1 MAEMTAETAR
11 LTALRERLLTGVT
24 SRISDVRVNGDLARR
39 IAGNLNFSFPGVQ
52 AEELMVGL
60 KDLAVSSGSACTSA
74 AVEPSYVLR
83 ALGLDDELARASIR
97 IGFGRFTT
105 EAEIDFAVDKIA
117 QEVER
122 LRRVNP
128 RRQPAGGEAGN
139 SHRSAPVA

>member
-1 MAEMTAETAR
+1 
-11 LTALRERLLTGVT
+11 
-24 SRISDVRVNGDLARR
+24 
-39 IAGNLNFSFPGVQ
+39 
-52 AEELMVGL
+52 
-60 KDLAVSSGSACTSA
+60 
-74 AVEPSYVLR
+74 VEPSYVLR